1 MMTNE
6 DTSSAHDVLLLRQR
20 LDDVVLADALE
31 VEVLHFVD
39 PDPEAYFHTHKYKAD
54 PKNWIWL
61 PAWIHRWDDKFLMK
75 GMGHR
80 DGGSVH
86 DFEVYAD
93 GRIAKPNHRYK
104 EWRYKNDTRRS

>member
-1 MMTNE
+1 MNE